1 MTSGSQNLFANRDYL
16 RLWCAATVSNFGS
29 MLSAVALPFV
39 AVIWLDATPAD
50 MAGLAAAAL
59 LPGVA
64 LGLFAGA
71 FIDRLRRRPVLIAT
85 DVARALAVASIPI
98 AAWLDA
104 LVMPHL
110 YLVAALNGLF
120 GFAFGVAHLSYLPS
134 LVERDQLIAAN
145 GRLAAGEAIAEGGAF
160 ASGGWL
166 VEILTAPFAL
176 VIDSITFLVSA
187 LFLIG
192 IRAEEPVPESTSRQP
207 VFKEAVEGLRFVLH
221 HPVLLP
227 VVGSAV
233 LSALGFQILGVVYIL
248 FVYDELGFRPGTL
261 GMIFAVGATSSFVG
275 ALGAGRM
282 TSVLGAGRAMCL
294 GLGLYA
300 ASTLLL
306 PLAPGASLLAATI
319 VVLQQLGDGAEVLF
333 RVNQVSL
340 RQQLTP
346 DEILGRVHA
355 SQRFLSSV
363 AMLVGVALG
372 GVLGEQ
378 FGLRVTIAAGGSAI
392 LLGALWMA
400 LSPAWAQK

>member
-1 MTSGSQNLFANRDYL
+1 VTRAPNNLFGNRGFL

-59 LPGVA
+59 VPGVV

-71 FIDRLRRRPVLIAT
+71 FIDRLRRRPVLIVT
-85 DVARALAVASIPI
+85 DVGRALAVLSIPV

-110 YLVAALNGLF
+110 YLVAALNGLLS
-120 GFAFGVAHLSYLPS
+120 FAFGVAHLSYLPS
-134 LVERDQLIAAN
+134 LVERDQLTAAN

-192 IRAEEPVPESTSRQP
+192 IRAEEPVRESTQRQP
-207 VFKEAVEGLRFVLH
+207 VLKDAAEGLRFVLR

-261 GMIFAVGATSSFVG
+261 GMIFAVGAASSFVG
-275 ALGAGRM
+275 ALVSGRM
-282 TSVLGAGRAMCL
+282 TTVLGAGRTMSL
-294 GLGLYA
+294 GLALFA

-306 PLAPGASLLAATI
+306 PLAQGATLLAAAI
-319 VVLQQLGDGAEVLF
+319 VVLQQMGDGAEVLF

-340 RQQLTP
+340 RQKLTS

-355 SQRFLSSV
+355 SQRFLSSI

-372 GVLGEQ
+372 GFLGEQ
-378 FGLRVTIAAGGSAI
+378 FGLRVTLTTGGAAI
-392 LLGALWMA
+392 LLGAVWLA
-400 LSPAWAQK
+400 LSPAWRQK